1 MGWKLMEKSSINFPW
16 IDKTYN
22 LLLNHFMPI
31 YIHIYKPTSFHTC
44 KIRQCQLQRIVD
56 NFLSYHRFASSVY
69 EKSRDYL
76 FPLDHWSVF
85 AFVISETVIKIHTN
99 WRPCS
104 SKHDTDLLFRPTLSL
119 PITDLLLP
127 WALYCCLPVLYFLKI
142 WHRNLWHKLSARCRK
157 KRSQVLSLIL
167 NFWGKMCC
175 WNNHFFLGMKDSIY
189 YYWHANWNHIQKNG
203 WWNYTHAF

>member
-1 MGWKLMEKSSINFPW
+1 MEKSSVNFPW

-22 LLLNHFMPI
+22 LLQNHSIPI
-31 YIHIYKPTSFHTC
+31 YIHIYKPTSFRTC

-76 FPLDHWSVF
+76 FPVDLWSVF
-85 AFVISETVIKIHTN
+85 AFVISDTVIKIHTN
-99 WRPCS
+99 WGPCS
-104 SKHDTDLLFRPTLSL
+104 SKAWHCSIDQHCSCPSLTYYCLELCTAIFQCYTSWKFDIEICDTNCQLG
-119 PITDLLLP
+119 
-127 WALYCCLPVLYFLKI
+127 VE
-142 WHRNLWHKLSARCRK
+142 K

-175 WNNHFFLGMKDSIY
+175 
-189 YYWHANWNHIQKNG
+189 
-203 WWNYTHAF
+203 